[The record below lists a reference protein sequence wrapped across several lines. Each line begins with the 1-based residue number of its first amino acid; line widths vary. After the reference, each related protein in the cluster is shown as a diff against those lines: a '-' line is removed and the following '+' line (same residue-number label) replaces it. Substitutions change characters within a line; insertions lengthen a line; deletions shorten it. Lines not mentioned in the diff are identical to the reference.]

1 MPIPN
6 KKIGEKQ
13 KDYMM
18 RCVPQLMIYHDKSEA
33 IAICYK
39 SFDQDC
45 LVGSN
50 GKYLDKYHIE
60 EYVSCSWHH
69 YLSM

>member
-6 KKIGEKQ
+6 KKIGENQ

-18 RCVPQLMIYHDKSEA
+18 RCVPQLMQYHDKSQA

-39 SFDQDC
+39 SFQCNMINLETYND
-45 LVGSN
+45 
-50 GKYLDKYHIE
+50 YP
-60 EYVSCSWHH
+60 
-69 YLSM
+69 